1 MVIDNPCRSTKAVSD
16 LAAEALE
23 NGDAVIVYLLKTFD
37 EERIYRNWLK
47 QILRERNRKRSD
59 ETVSILASGASFI
72 FETDEAAA
80 A

>member
-1 MVIDNPCRSTKAVSD
+1 M
-16 LAAEALE
+16 
-23 NGDAVIVYLLKTFD
+23 IVYLLKTFD